1 MIRRSLV
8 HFFYAQPAVGVKTG
22 SRLKKLKLTRRVV
35 GLSRSSVLS
44 YKMSTW
50 SKSALKLPSVVMN
63 DKSFPTLGTAAPPSK
78 KPVLSFAQKVK
89 EKADADAA
97 AAATA
102 AVAKQVEAERAAA
115 RKLNELAEKNRV
127 SLIGTFYNSYRT
139 SDEDYV
145 REDSSPDEM
154 DYANALE
161 YEEHLRYNRR
171 ERERQ
176 HVTDYSKDLSSEED
190 ERDEYTDAV

>member
-1 MIRRSLV
+1 
-8 HFFYAQPAVGVKTG
+8 
-22 SRLKKLKLTRRVV
+22 
-35 GLSRSSVLS
+35 
-44 YKMSTW
+44 MSTW

-97 AAATA
+97 AEAAA

-127 SLIGTFYNSYRT
+127 SLIGTFYNSHRT
-139 SDEDYV
+139 SDDDYV

-171 ERERQ
+171 ERERR
-176 HVTDYSKDLSSEED
+176 HITDYSKDLSSEED
-190 ERDEYTDAV
+190 MQNEYDDAV

>member
-1 MIRRSLV
+1 M
-8 HFFYAQPAVGVKTG
+8 
-22 SRLKKLKLTRRVV
+22 
-35 GLSRSSVLS
+35 SRSSVLS

-50 SKSALKLPSVVMN
+50 SPLGPKGSKSALKLPSVVIT
-63 DKSFPTLGTAAPPSK
+63 DKAFPTLGAAAPPSK

-102 AVAKQVEAERAAA
+102 AVAKQVEAERSAA

-127 SLIGTFYNSYRT
+127 SLIGTFYNSHRT
-139 SDEDYV
+139 SDDDYV
-145 REDSSPDEM
+145 REDSSPDDM

-176 HVTDYSKDLSSEED
+176 HITDYSKDLSSEED

>member
-1 MIRRSLV
+1 M
-8 HFFYAQPAVGVKTG
+8 PAVVIT
-22 SRLKKLKLTRRVV
+22 
-35 GLSRSSVLS
+35 
-44 YKMSTW
+44 
-50 SKSALKLPSVVMN
+50 
-63 DKSFPTLGTAAPPSK
+63 DKAFPTLGAAATPSK

-102 AVAKQVEAERAAA
+102 AVAKQLEAERSAA

-127 SLIGTFYNSYRT
+127 SLIGTFYNSHRT
-139 SDEDYV
+139 SDDDYV

-171 ERERQ
+171 ERERR

-190 ERDEYTDAV
+190 ERNEYDDAV

>member
-1 MIRRSLV
+1 
-8 HFFYAQPAVGVKTG
+8 
-22 SRLKKLKLTRRVV
+22 
-35 GLSRSSVLS
+35 
-44 YKMSTW
+44 MSTW
-50 SKSALKLPSVVMN
+50 SKSALKMPSVVVS
-63 DKSFPTLGTAAPPSK
+63 DKSFPTLGAPAAPPSK

-89 EKADADAA
+89 EKAAADAA
-97 AAATA
+97 AEVAAA
-102 AVAKQVEAERAAA
+102 AAKQVEESRAAA
-115 RKLNELAEKNRV
+115 RRFTELAEQRQV

-161 YEEHLRYNRR
+161 YEEHMRVNNRR
-171 ERERQ
+171 ERLR
-176 HVTDYSKDLSSEED
+176 VADYSKDLSSEED

>member
-1 MIRRSLV
+1 MILSL
-8 HFFYAQPAVGVKTG
+8 
-22 SRLKKLKLTRRVV
+22 SKKLKLAQRVV

-50 SKSALKLPSVVMN
+50 SKSALKMPAVVIT
-63 DKSFPTLGTAAPPSK
+63 DKAFPTLGSGAPPSK

-97 AAATA
+97 AEAAA
-102 AVAKQVEAERAAA
+102 AAAKQVEAERAAA
-115 RKLNELAEKNRV
+115 RKLAEAAEHRQV
-127 SLIGTFYNSYRT
+127 SLIGTFYNSHRT

-154 DYANALE
+154 DFESALE

-171 ERERQ
+171 TRG
-176 HVTDYSKDLSSEED
+176 HVVDYSKDLSSEED

>member
-1 MIRRSLV
+1 
-8 HFFYAQPAVGVKTG
+8 
-22 SRLKKLKLTRRVV
+22 
-35 GLSRSSVLS
+35 
-44 YKMSTW
+44 
-50 SKSALKLPSVVMN
+50 MN

-89 EKADADAA
+89 EKADADAAAEA

-139 SDEDYV
+139 SDDDYV

-190 ERDEYTDAV
+190 VQNEYDDAV

>member
-1 MIRRSLV
+1 
-8 HFFYAQPAVGVKTG
+8 
-22 SRLKKLKLTRRVV
+22 
-35 GLSRSSVLS
+35 
-44 YKMSTW
+44 MSTW
-50 SKSALKLPSVVMN
+50 SPLGPKGSKSALKMPAVVIT
-63 DKSFPTLGTAAPPSK
+63 DKAFPTLGAAAPPSK

-102 AVAKQVEAERAAA
+102 AVAKQVEAERSAA

-127 SLIGTFYNSYRT
+127 SLIGTFYNSHRT
-139 SDEDYV
+139 SDDDYV
-145 REDSSPDEM
+145 REDSSPDDM

-171 ERERQ
+171 ERERR
-176 HVTDYSKDLSSEED
+176 HITDYSKDLSSEED
-190 ERDEYTDAV
+190 ERNEYDDAV